1 MQFLMLTYS
10 SEEGAAHYEA
20 QSPDEQAADRQ
31 RHTDWFVKYGDAI
44 KGGHEL
50 SWPRIGGTIVEQTDP
65 EPMDAPGYGELTAEI
80 AAGQLWRVAR
90 LAPVRLLEFR
100 PPRLM
105 LEVERTAQILAA
117 RLDGAPPPDTAP
129 VT

>member
-50 SWPRIGGTIVEQTDP
+50 SWPRIGGTIAEMGKPKVLDGPFVESKEMLGGVIILEADSL
-65 EPMDAPGYGELTAEI
+65 EAAMDI
-80 AAGQLWRVAR
+80 AATWPSLEIYPGSKVDVIAVA
-90 LAPVRLLEFR
+90 
-100 PPRLM
+100 
-105 LEVERTAQILAA
+105 
-117 RLDGAPPPDTAP
+117 G
-129 VT
+129 